1 MKFVLASN
9 NKGKLLEMRALLE
22 QMGHEVITQQ
32 EAGFT
37 GEVEETGATFYEN
50 ALLKARAV
58 MEATGL
64 PAIADDSGLMVDALG
79 GRPGV
84 YSKRYGGEGLRD
96 EERNARLLSEMER
109 QEHRSARFVS
119 TIVCAFPD
127 GTILSAEGVCRGEI
141 LRAPR
146 GTGGFGYD
154 PVFLVE
160 GTGKS
165 MAELTLEEKNALS
178 HRGQALRLFE
188 KRLREFQ
195 REKGEPF
202 HVK

>member
-9 NKGKLLEMRALLE
+9 NKGKLREMKAVLE
-22 QMGHEVITQQ
+22 QLGHEVVTQS
-32 EAGFT
+32 EAGFS

-64 PAIADDSGLMVDALG
+64 PAIADDSGLMVEALG

-84 YSKRYGGEGLRD
+84 HSKRFGGGGLD
-96 EERNARLLSEMER
+96 DAGRNALLLKTLENE
-109 QEHRSARFVS
+109 EHRAAQFVS
-119 TIVCAFPD
+119 SIVCVFPNGD
-127 GTILSAEGVCRGEI
+127 VVSSEGVCRGSI

-146 GTGGFGYD
+146 GSGGFGYD
-154 PVFLVE
+154 PVFLVD

-165 MAELTLEEKNALS
+165 MAELTLEEKNAVS
-178 HRGQALRLFE
+178 HRGNALRLFE
-188 KRLREFQ
+188 KRLREYESKNGI
-195 REKGEPF
+195 R
-202 HVK
+202 

>member
-9 NKGKLLEMRALLE
+9 NKGKLREMKAVLE
-22 QMGHEVITQQ
+22 QLGHEVVTQS
-32 EAGFT
+32 EAGFS

-64 PAIADDSGLMVDALG
+64 PAIADDSGLMVEALG

-84 YSKRYGGEGLRD
+84 HSKRFGGRGLD
-96 EERNARLLSEMER
+96 DAGRNALLLKTLENE
-109 QEHRSARFVS
+109 EHRAAQFVS
-119 TIVCAFPD
+119 SIVCVFPNGD
-127 GTILSAEGVCRGEI
+127 VVSSEGVCRGSI

-146 GTGGFGYD
+146 GSGGFGYD
-154 PVFLVE
+154 PVFLVD

-165 MAELTLEEKNALS
+165 MAELSLEEKNAVS
-178 HRGQALRLFE
+178 HRGNALRLFE
-188 KRLREFQ
+188 KRLREYESKNGI
-195 REKGEPF
+195 R
-202 HVK
+202 